1 MNPVG
6 DNGVSRTLNVLIVDD
21 SPNDAMLM
29 EEALRDDGFDVK
41 SETVCGEPEVRRAL
55 TARQWDIV
63 LSDHNM
69 PGFSSLDTLRLVDE
83 LAPGLPVI
91 IVSGALGEEAAVRV
105 IKAGAH
111 DYVLK
116 QSLTRLGSAVSNA
129 LSSAR
134 SRYLREHA
142 EKELMQSHAQLRRLA
157 EHLESVREEERARIA
172 RDIHDE
178 LGGVLTALKID
189 ISWLRKFTAAA
200 GDDKVEEKLHSMASL
215 IDGSVRSLRRII
227 TDLRPTVLDDLG
239 LVAALEW
246 QLQDFEAR
254 TGLFCRYD
262 FRADNVELHPSER
275 AVSVFRAFQEALT
288 NITRHAAANTVDVK
302 LWLEG
307 DKLFLRVRDDG
318 RGMDLERAEPAY
330 GFGILGMR
338 ERIGYIGGK
347 LELQSKP
354 GEGTC
359 ISLEIPLESK

>member
-1 MNPVG
+1 MNKPDAG
-6 DNGVSRTLNVLIVDD
+6 RELRVLIIED
-21 SPNDAMLM
+21 SEDDAMLM
-29 EEALRDDGFDVK
+29 EEALREDGFAVHG
-41 SETVCGEPEVRRAL
+41 EIVCGDADVRRAL
-55 TARQWDIV
+55 RARQWDVV

-69 PGFSSLDTLRLVDE
+69 PGFSSADALRLVGE
-83 LAPGLPVI
+83 LAPGVPVI
-91 IVSGALGEEAAVRV
+91 IVSGALGEEEAVRV

-116 QSLTRLGSAVSNA
+116 QSLARLGSAVANA
-129 LSSAR
+129 LAAAQSNTM
-134 SRYLREHA
+134 REQA
-142 EKELMQSHAQLRRLA
+142 ERELKQSHTLLRRLA
-157 EHLESVREEERARIA
+157 EHMETVREEERARIA

-189 ISWLRKFTAAA
+189 ISWLRKFTAA
-200 GDDKVEEKLHSMASL
+200 DNEQVEDKLYSMAEL

-227 TDLRPTVLDDLG
+227 TDLRPTILDDLG

-254 TGLFCRYD
+254 TGLVCRYD
-262 FRADNVELHPSER
+262 FPDENIELNPPAR

-288 NITRHAAANTVDVK
+288 NITRHARAKTVEVTFSVAD
-302 LWLEG
+302 G
-307 DKLFLRVRDDG
+307 RLFLRVRDDG
-318 RGMDLERAEPAY
+318 RGMDLSMAGPAH

-347 LELQSKP
+347 LELESQP

-359 ISLEIPLESK
+359 ISLEIPLESP